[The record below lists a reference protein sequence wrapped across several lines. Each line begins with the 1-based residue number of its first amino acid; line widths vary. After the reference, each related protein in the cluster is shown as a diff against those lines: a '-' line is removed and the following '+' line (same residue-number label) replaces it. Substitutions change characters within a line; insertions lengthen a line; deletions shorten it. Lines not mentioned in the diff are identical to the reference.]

1 MIKFFRQAKREILIE
16 FDKGGCDELLSLFSK
31 IKKTQ
36 IEKLAKKVKRLEQ
49 NQKDLSKYF
58 VLGILLVVLGLLLLL
73 L

>member
-1 MIKFFRQAKREILIE
+1 MIKMIIIKMLAILITTLGTM
-16 FDKGGCDELLSLFSK
+16 FL
-31 IKKTQ
+31 IKYLKLD
-36 IEKLAKKVKRLEQ
+36 EKLSKEKKHTEQ

>member
-1 MIKFFRQAKREILIE
+1 MIKMIIIKILAILITTLGTM
-16 FDKGGCDELLSLFSK
+16 FL
-31 IKKTQ
+31 IKYLKLD
-36 IEKLAKKVKRLEQ
+36 EKLSKKKKNTEQ

>member
-1 MIKFFRQAKREILIE
+1 MIKMIIINILAILITTLGTM
-16 FDKGGCDELLSLFSK
+16 FL
-31 IKKTQ
+31 IKYLKLD
-36 IEKLAKKVKRLEQ
+36 EKLSKKKKHAEQ

>member
-1 MIKFFRQAKREILIE
+1 MIKMIIIKILAILITTLGTM
-16 FDKGGCDELLSLFSK
+16 FL
-31 IKKTQ
+31 IKYLKLD
-36 IEKLAKKVKRLEQ
+36 EKLSKKKKHAEQ